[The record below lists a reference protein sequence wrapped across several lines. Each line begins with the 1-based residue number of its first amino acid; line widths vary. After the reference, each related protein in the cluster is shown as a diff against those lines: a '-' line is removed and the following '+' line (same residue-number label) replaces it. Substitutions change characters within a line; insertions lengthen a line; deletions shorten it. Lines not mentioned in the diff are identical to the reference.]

1 MVRKRPI
8 NYKFTIWEM
17 FSNIFVAA
25 INKGQ
30 LPVAILGLLLVI
42 WSVRIPATDLSAFI
56 SKIIENLKSGY
67 LLGYF
72 LFIMALAC
80 WFFFNKRLRRQAY
93 NEQERIGLE
102 KSELQAA
109 ALPGKV
115 KSSKQT

>member
-1 MVRKRPI
+1 MARKRPI

-42 WSVRIPATDLSAFI
+42 WAIRLPASDLSVFT
-56 SKIIENLKSGY
+56 SNVLDGLKRGY
-67 LLGYF
+67 LLGYL
-72 LFIMALAC
+72 LFIITLGL
-80 WFFFNKRLRRQAY
+80 WFFFNKRLRRKAY

-102 KSELQAA
+102 
-109 ALPGKV
+109 
-115 KSSKQT
+115 